1 MIKRIIF
8 KEDSY
13 LGNIAKKTLNIV
25 KDIALKSNPVGQLL
39 SQSEKILDDFGISF
53 EKFEDWKS
61 DRIVEHLIKDVKKN
75 GRRKTTTELKRLI
88 KMNKENNPEVA
99 KKLQEVYDKYT
110 KKLRTDKKEELKDK

>member
-13 LGNIAKKTLNIV
+13 LGNIAKKTLNIA